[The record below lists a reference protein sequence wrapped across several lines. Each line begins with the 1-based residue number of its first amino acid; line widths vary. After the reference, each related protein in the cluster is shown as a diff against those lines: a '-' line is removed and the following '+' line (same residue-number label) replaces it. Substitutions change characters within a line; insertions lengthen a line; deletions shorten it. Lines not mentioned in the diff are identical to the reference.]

1 MTPILYG
8 TFTALLFGVV
18 VYLLA
23 ESWLHSRRLLA
34 IPSRILV
41 NGIRGKSSITR
52 LIWGALHEEMTTVG
66 KTTGSAAR
74 IILPLGH
81 EVAIRRRHGVV
92 NVIEQL
98 GVVKGARLAGAQ
110 ALVIEC
116 MAVMPDLQQLNQER
130 LIRSHIGVISN
141 VREDHLAE
149 MGPTLD
155 DVARSLSRSMPRD
168 GVCVTAER
176 DRLPILLDEAK
187 RRNCTLVYADP
198 DTVTDEEMAPF
209 GYITFKENVAI
220 ALAVAHEM
228 VIPRDVAL
236 SGMYKANP
244 DPGVLRVDRV
254 AHGGREFDT
263 VNLFAANDPNSTMA
277 NIDLLRDRGQLAG
290 ALSVVINCRPD
301 RVERNAQMGALI
313 ARINPSS
320 VFLIGSPTRSA
331 YSFIAGSH
339 RDLIVDID
347 GEHHTGGAIL
357 DRIATDL
364 PAGDQSLIMI
374 GNIHGRGEHL
384 LEALAGAQSTWSATD
399 DLAVD
404 ALTREIFLEGTA
416 A

>member
-8 TFTALLFGVV
+8 VFTALLAGVIV
-18 VYLLA
+18 FLLA

-41 NGIRGKSSITR
+41 NGIRGKSSTSR
-52 LIWGALHEEMTTVG
+52 LIWGALHEQLVTVG

-74 IILPLGH
+74 VILPRGH
-81 EVAIRRRHGVV
+81 EVPVRRPQGVV
-92 NVIEQL
+92 NVIEQIA
-98 GVVKGARLAGAQ
+98 VVKRAWLAGAQ

-116 MAVMPDLQQLNQER
+116 MAVMPELQQLNQER
-130 LIRSHIGVISN
+130 LIRSHIGVITN

-155 DVARSLSRSMPRD
+155 DVARSLCRSMPRD
-168 GVCVTAER
+168 GVCVTAES
-176 DRLPILLDEAK
+176 DRLPILLEEAAK
-187 RRNCTLVYADP
+187 RNCTLVYADP
-198 DTVTDEEMAPF
+198 DSVTDQEMAGF
-209 GYITFKENVAI
+209 SYITFKENVAI

-228 VIPRDVAL
+228 LIPRATAL

-254 AHGGREFDT
+254 AHGGRTFDA
-263 VNLFAANDPNSTMA
+263 VNLFAANDPQSTMA
-277 NIDLLRDRGQLAG
+277 NIDLLRDRGQLAPTV
-290 ALSVVINCRPD
+290 SIVINCRPD
-301 RVERNAQMGALI
+301 RGERNAQMGALI
-313 ARINPSS
+313 ERINPAS

-347 GEHHTGGAIL
+347 GEHHTGGALL
-357 DRIATDL
+357 DRIAAEL
-364 PAGDQSLIMI
+364 PAGDHSLIMI

-384 LEALAGAQSTWSATD
+384 LEALALAQSTWSAAD

-404 ALTREIFLEGTA
+404 ALTREIFLEGTPA
-416 A
+416 